1 MPHNEERHVQGGGSH
16 QRIGSPETRSARFY
30 DLLNAPASRKTP
42 LGTDTAWALK
52 LKAAVDS
59 AARELDVKV
68 HSAKPICVFDSNDPN
83 DMVFELDTECGRL
96 QATRSRSGAHSF
108 KWVE

>member
-1 MPHNEERHVQGGGSH
+1 MPQNEERNSQGGAIRQKH
-16 QRIGSPETRSARFY
+16 ISPATRSARFS

-59 AARELDVKV
+59 AARELDVEV
-68 HSAKPICVFDSNDPN
+68 HSAKPIYVFDSNDPN
-83 DMVFELDTECGRL
+83 DMLFELDTERGRV
-96 QATRSRSGAHSF
+96 QATRARSGEHSF
-108 KWVE
+108 RWVD